1 MDSKKSKNY
10 FHLAGIIPVAGQKL
24 DFNLP
29 WHDCCMPISANY
41 LAIERAVVECAYAGC
56 ETIWVVCHDD
66 MQPLIRHRL
75 GDYINDPVWVSRI
88 KDTRPSESKKQ
99 IPIFYVPVHPKDRDR
114 RDCLSWS
121 ILYGA
126 QSSYSVGLQISKWIT
141 PDRYYVAFPYG
152 VYPVELLREHRDTI
166 SSKKGFYLS
175 HDNKTVKDGEYLG
188 FTFNSEEFL
197 KLRKKLRDKATG
209 LYTSEINEDGMPS
222 KKYPTEQ
229 RYSARFFTLDEVFES
244 LVLENKHSV
253 EIPWYYNISSW
264 DGYCQF
270 LASKDKDEI
279 RRPSKG
285 ILSYHEFNKIG
296 QEE

>member
-56 ETIWVVCHDD
+56 ETIWVVCHND

-152 VYPVELLREHRDTI
+152 VYPVEPLREHRDTI
-166 SSKKGFYLS
+166 SSKKGFCVTY
-175 HDNKTVKDGEYLG
+175 DDKTIKDGEYLG

-197 KLRKKLRDKATG
+197 QLRRRLRNKATG
-209 LYTSEINEDGMPS
+209 LFTSELSEDGMPR
-222 KKYPTEQ
+222 KKYSAER
-229 RYSARFFTLDEVFES
+229 RYSARFFTLNEVFGA
-244 LVLENKHSV
+244 LELEDKHLI
-253 EIPWYYNISSW
+253 EIPWYHNVDNW
-264 DGYCQF
+264 DGYCEF
-270 LASKDKDEI
+270 LASKNKNEV

-296 QEE
+296 QGE